1 MIIVKSLFI
10 TSAIS
15 FLFGFGFRNITGFWE
30 AFSIAYGLQVV
41 TAFVYSSYKLTTNSD
56 TEQEY
61 DAQIQELLDMS
72 RVTFECPCNKNR
84 MTEEIFVGVDNIF
97 KCEVCGNDIK
107 VDTKIDPVLQTTPV
121 DVKGNSFNSI
131 IEEQEEKEQSY
142 N

>member
-41 TAFVYSSYKLTTNSD
+41 TAFVYSSYKLTANND
-56 TEQEY
+56 TTQEF
-61 DAQIQELLDMS
+61 DAQIKELLDMS
-72 RVTFECPCNKNR
+72 RVTFECPCNNNR

-97 KCEVCGNDIK
+97 KCEKCGNDIK

-121 DVKGNSFNSI
+121 DIKGVSFDSLI
-131 IEEQEEKEQSY
+131 KEKEQKEQSY